1 MNEMLI
7 KIIYAIIEMFCMFG
21 VGALAM
27 RLKFIEEKDLSKLG
41 QLIIDIM
48 FPMLAFSSITS
59 TFDPSKLN
67 ELWMLPALGFGL
79 MLFGGVTGF
88 VFRYGMR
95 NKSKD
100 RIITFHHFCAINNYV
115 FLPLIILQS
124 LWGMKYVALL
134 LVMNIGSTLGFWTI
148 GVGILSGGC
157 IKKTIKNIFSVNLF
171 AVLLALAFCFLKIPV
186 PTLAANVFAKIGGIA
201 VPLMLVVIGA
211 AIWNSAHHLLKNKWD
226 IIYLASIRLVILPL
240 MLAAILNLLPLPPE
254 VFRVAFIVSLM
265 PVSASAVVF
274 MRRFGG
280 DPDLAA
286 QAAVITT
293 LLSVLTIPLMTYLF
307 RGVLF
312 PVSA

>member
-88 VFRYGMR
+88 AFRYGMR

>member
-1 MNEMLI
+1 
-7 KIIYAIIEMFCMFG
+7 MFCMFG

-41 QLIIDIM
+41 HLIIDIM

-59 TFDPSKLN
+59 TFEPSKLN
-67 ELWMLPALGFGL
+67 ELWMLPIFGFGL
-79 MLFGGVTGF
+79 MFFGGIMGF
-88 VFRYGMR
+88 VFRHGMR
-95 NKSKD
+95 NKAEE
-100 RIITFHHFCAINNYV
+100 RMITFHHFCAINNYV
-115 FLPLIILQS
+115 FLPLIILDN
-124 LWGMKYVALL
+124 LWGTKYVAML
-134 LVMNIGSTLGFWTI
+134 LVMNIGSTLGFWTV

-157 IKKTIKNIFSVNLF
+157 IKKTIRNIFSVNLF

-186 PTLAANVFAKIGGIA
+186 PTLVSSVFSKIGNIS
-201 VPLMLVVIGA
+201 VPLMLIVIGA

-226 IIYLASIRLVILPL
+226 IIYLSLVRLIILPFLLAGVL
-240 MLAAILNLLPLPPE
+240 MLLPLPPE
-254 VFRVAFIVSLM
+254 VFRVVFIVSIM

-280 DPDLAA
+280 NPDLAA

-307 RGVLF
+307 RDILF